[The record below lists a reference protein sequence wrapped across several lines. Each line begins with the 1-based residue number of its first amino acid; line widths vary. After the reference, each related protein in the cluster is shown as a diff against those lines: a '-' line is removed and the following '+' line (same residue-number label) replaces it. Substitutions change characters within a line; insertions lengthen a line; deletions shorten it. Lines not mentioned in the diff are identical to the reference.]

1 MKIKLEVL
9 ASTCIKQ
16 KKPWPRITWLG
27 KEKEAVFLLDDKTI
41 QEINLLSGKTKKKI
55 PQLQTFLKNV
65 IALSTSRNGA
75 WLAGMLKTGELFL
88 WNKDQDIIKT
98 VPAIEESKKVAIAV
112 QEHSLRLFLLV
123 SGKGNKILLASPDV
137 CILLWESIESNT
149 TPSQIS
155 LMGQWSQIIPEAS
168 IVLPTIQEKETVVT
182 ADFIENEI
190 LGDCCLGSFTF
201 YSEDQLMLIFL
212 KIKWQENCLNNA
224 SSVPCQIHWAQE
236 RCSLL
241 NLAPSCESVRSR
253 GALLTAFSHDGLVL
267 AVALNQKDL
276 QATQI
281 LFMSTKNFITTS
293 GSLKG
298 CGSKNPKIPSK
309 LIRSYWISDMSWTP
323 DSLFLVCMLKRG
335 SLIIMTCLG
344 ELMTLVTYGCSVEFG
359 PAEFIPLH
367 PLITHRSQNS
377 FLNSQDSS
385 VSEADFMRQRFSVA
399 CHSSLP
405 YLIASD
411 GYMVTVLKFSSEF
424 SPSTYTKS
432 LLLDSAQRLEK
443 LHHNLITFKPEGKKQ
458 PLQSLSSLRANLLQ
472 YENQLSTFSGT
483 PKFLQEEE
491 GTTEQNEVSLFQEYN
506 EESSDDIF
514 FQSNSYMLVNQKDF
528 ALCDEGQLEFASM
541 FDTIH
546 AMDGTDRRKDGLLF
560 ELNHIQKNLI
570 AAWRVGISRSIKEK
584 DILLNF
590 NIRCIVHFF
599 NILQHVKLKEL
610 GTLVKNQSWIQCVLN
625 CFQQFL
631 SVLSWEN
638 QHRQTM
644 GHLMKFTMQTLKL
657 ILAEQQDHLF
667 STNLLGGF
675 SLLKMV
681 IHYLNAKRI
690 PQYEV
695 LVADLNGN
703 NKVELDS
710 IDVPL
715 FQRHMD
721 WNSHQK
727 HCATCS
733 MQTCSFPNANP
744 TENQEKRLAVIWR
757 YLYKHVIWYWA
768 QLSRKVNNS
777 NKSVTEIQIAREIPV
792 TKALASHMQ
801 AILQTSGESLE
812 QLLNLKSVNGEE
824 EFLMGS
830 YKKSVE
836 AWERAFQETKE
847 KGGKRIPFLQ
857 TRYYLAILYCHLY
870 HYNISEAQG
879 LCDHLV
885 YELLKRN
892 QISVRNRN
900 AMTDAEWIK
909 DIHTEAALA
918 VVQSLARFMAAYFI
932 NGPIYILPPHSVGL
946 LPPLHI
952 KPDGCLRT
960 IPLQHS
966 RVTEAIRDNGLSC
979 SWTVEYALD
988 LLLISGLIPEAV
1000 WLAQKLGDWKMAVS
1014 IGVAYQLYC
1023 QSNKSLAR
1031 SGNVELF
1038 LPLHLTPTNIF
1049 QEKLQSFLGQPV
1061 NNETTNQGN
1070 LRYKQLT
1077 DPIEE
1082 EDANALFSS
1091 VEQILKAAVMAEA
1104 DILSETF
1111 QVLMDFAKDHSRK
1124 LCGLVPNGLY
1134 LPAPPLYCPQPTFE
1148 ENADVPLRIERDCRQ
1163 KISGIVQRILL
1174 LFRAAHCS
1182 FAAAQWYIAR
1192 LKHARRVMQ
1201 KIYQKGA
1208 LPTLSD
1214 LPENLLKYS
1223 KYTVFLRP
1231 SSFGDHNFDAVSCKT
1246 IVYLIDLLTQDRQG
1260 CFREL
1265 CVLCWMLHVRERLS
1279 ESCRRY
1285 QRARENLE
1293 NGNEFNRIEF
1303 DACIVEYSVNALEWA
1318 CRILPF
1324 ARFMNIE
1331 ELVQDIILSLIGELP
1346 PIKKVA
1352 EILVKAFPS
1361 PEDVRV
1367 SLRDKYNDLYQRLR
1381 HCKVKGPSSEEMM
1394 SVVLQA
1400 TYKVNVKILKRVIR
1414 NIGPIQTNIWEP
1426 LEEEIQDSGGS
1437 CYDRFSLG
1445 TTLSTISDFRNFK
1458 GCNNDE
1464 AADSLSEFGGTE
1476 EARKLRQEDPKG
1488 LPLYMDVSNRKEWTE
1503 KIKDCGGKGDF
1514 KKGTHKDLPN
1524 QLHVPLVGEWEFER
1538 DDDEYIK
1545 FLDLFLTYVLERD
1558 PLNHSESAVP
1568 FLTCFSALL
1577 REHELHSLLFD
1588 VHTTLIRRQ
1597 IRTEVQNVFRA
1608 GSCYTLD
1615 FGFSDS
1621 KLAPLWDKK
1630 KKYFEKE
1637 TSADEQPFKLSDCD
1651 SVVRGLFGQSQQSV
1665 NDSHDSSKTLIFTPA
1680 LAQCWSTP
1688 KTALFK
1694 KYICKTGQ
1702 VNDVTQQDEP
1712 VPEIHLKFNNI
1723 SRLLEWMIR
1732 WSSKR
1737 MVQDPI
1743 TTLQE
1748 GQPMMH
1754 VKICSSA
1761 ILSSLWILERR
1772 YGNTFQNQNCSLK
1785 PRKLCEKSS
1794 TIIAQLEKDGAE
1806 GTNSSLSEGAPAENQ
1821 NGHAYNEPF
1830 KNIPRCRT
1838 LPEKQNRKK
1847 VSHRGHSVVPN
1858 IDTGSMDVDIS
1869 LAKKVAE
1876 YLRNEI
1882 AAPSETDVYN
1892 EDPVSRNPTISV
1904 SIKSIEKK
1912 KENLSELKIEYQQ
1925 DEPLMETLN
1934 LSELKI
1940 EYEQDELLME
1950 TLNLSELKIEY
1961 QQDEPLMETSERK
1974 CTKLDGVT
1982 GEVDPIPNDF
1992 LLSFCSEKKAETISV
2007 DVIVSDDQS
2016 SFPEVSDI
2024 PSNDTGVKT
2033 EMVARETTA
2042 QPPNTSEVV
2051 GQMLQDEMFR
2061 LIQLQQINYLSLMQ
2075 IVGFAN
2081 LPNTLPQMQQPQPFP
2096 LERNWASNTEA
2107 NNIHRSPPMQPVGG
2121 VQNPADHQIATLE
2134 NSWNVGQKNNSSQ
2147 EEKNLPDQNQD
2158 GNKTISVHMND
2169 DSVLQESQSVGAR
2182 LMLPLQSSPHH
2193 NPARPFPLLSIPLN
2207 AEKKPKVI
2215 PMGNPLNNAEGFPL
2229 LKLKTSYQLQAFNFS
2244 PVIPRRFSGPSSGPR
2259 EAWGPPPS
2267 LAQNPPNLQMSEPTT
2282 ETEAH
2287 LNLNRY
2293 DQNVINQAQ
2302 EQTKRWAEPI
2312 KTGISKQFPVDE
2324 YGKKEDSALLQP
2336 FHERLRAEQPLVDNE
2351 INPHQAYG
2359 PFTGIPLP
2367 YLKTS
2372 PQSKCSP
2379 SSFTTKHRDCSPPLR
2394 QTGLPLLYCNL
2405 TPPTK
2410 TPKLIPMQELIA
2422 FEQSQHFVQY
2432 PQQKDHPKQMQLL
2445 RPNIKLNETR
2455 QVRNSKKRQKRRIE
2469 NQIKEKEEKI
2479 KSVATNQQDDSSVLP
2494 DAAKPTKESQ
2504 DELIAGPCDANS
2516 LLISHTAKLSST
2528 DFNVLRNNESDAYI
2542 SSAALHYLAS
2552 VGKKTADL
2560 QDASTNTADLQNV
2573 STNTDTV
2580 LKSSQNTQTV
2590 SEELIDKSVGNQPV
2604 TSSSSSASVTVEKSH
2619 QDVITD
2625 AEQIIAETNKNQP
2638 IISPSASP
2646 SASETELLPACV
2658 PQTLPP
2664 ELNFNSKSSSATT
2677 ETPLPLSSDLAE
2689 QRYISVTDIESGDLL
2704 KDLPVKPELAAQPI
2718 VTQPVKSEFPA
2729 CTKLYYPKVSI
2740 TSVLPPDEF
2749 ERQEKSLEIELPPLL
2764 PRITEEETAGDHL
2777 TSSLLHEDFSIYTG
2791 ELGQKISRQ
2800 HFSGK
2805 LQEMDRKLSHL
2816 QNLAEN
2822 IEKEYSTTKLL
2833 GETAKDTS
2841 ETSEQE
2847 EDDILFFAPGVELCK
2862 AEHYSTRLTV
2872 EDFAEGKDFL
2882 EAEYYSK
2889 DSIALNTPSVSAA
2902 KHPRVN
2908 ELLSDISFKM
2918 EEEYERISEDPLQI
2932 TGLSDVL
2939 DIINDL
2945 IVENGVSPSELGLTE
2960 IQAKKL
2966 ASLSNITHKQTYKVE
2981 KDKKEL
2987 HTWMKRK
2994 RKERLAEY
3002 MQTLSEKRAKEHNP
3016 FHLRKM
3022 PFGLSTREIE
3032 LQQKKKKEKDKIV
3045 QSEHHNLRINE
3056 ALSLMHDLLSDTAQL
3071 PSSKYQPSSRRKPTY
3086 DFKQPRITSAGGF
3099 HGRCKP
3105 FAKVGFSPARSFSSL
3120 PYDTARKKG
3129 RLCQTPYR
3137 RTSLEAHQGEA
3148 YGKSSRNQRQWT
3160 NSRLNPRS
3168 HAFHRTRES
3177 MNGKR
3182 VFTSRMAS
3190 QAAEEID
3197 DNSMSGWSV
3206 PEEIQQILY
3215 GTSNVHFKKE
3225 SLPEDACS
3233 VASLNNID
3241 SMSESTSSI
3250 LSKLDWNAIEAM
3262 VANVEEK

>member
-9 ASTCIKQ
+9 ASKCIKQ

-27 KEKEAVFLLDDKTI
+27 ETQDGLHCEKEAVFLLDDKNI

-65 IALSTSRNGA
+65 IVLSTSRNGA

-98 VPAIEESKKVAIAV
+98 VPAIEESKKVAMAV
-112 QEHSLRLFLLV
+112 QEHSLRLCLRV
-123 SGKGNKILLASPDV
+123 SGKGNKILLATPDV
-137 CILLWESIESNT
+137 CVLLWESIKSNA

-155 LMGQWSQIIPEAS
+155 AMGQWSQIIPEAS
-168 IVLPTIQEKETVVT
+168 IVLPVIEEKETVVS

-190 LGDCCLGSFTF
+190 LGDCCLGSFAF
-201 YSEDQLMLIFL
+201 YSEDQLVLIFL
-212 KIKWQENCLNNA
+212 KIKWQENSLNNA
-224 SSVPCQIHWAQE
+224 SSVPCQIHWAQQT
-236 RCSLL
+236 CSLL
-241 NLAPSCESVRSR
+241 NLAPSCESVKSR

-344 ELMTLVTYGCSVEFG
+344 ELMTLITYGCSVEFG

-377 FLNSQDSS
+377 FLNSHDSS
-385 VSEADFMRQRFSVA
+385 VSEGDFMRQRFSVT

-411 GYMVTVLKFSSEF
+411 GYMVTVLKFSNEF

-443 LHHNLITFKPEGKKQ
+443 LHHNLISFKSEGKKQ
-458 PLQSLSSLRANLLQ
+458 PLQSLSSIRANLLQ

-483 PKFLQEEE
+483 PKFLQEEDGAME
-491 GTTEQNEVSLFQEYN
+491 LIEEVSLFQECN
-506 EESSDDIF
+506 EESSDDNF
-514 FQSNSYMLVNQKDF
+514 FQSNSYILGSQKADF
-528 ALCDEGQLEFASM
+528 TLGDEGQLEFASM

-546 AMDGTDRRKDGLLF
+546 AIDGTDRKKDGLLF
-560 ELNHIQKNLI
+560 ELNHIQRNLI
-570 AAWRVGISRSIKEK
+570 AAWRVATSRSIKEK

-590 NIRCIVHFF
+590 NTRCIVHFF

-610 GTLVKNQSWIQCVLN
+610 DHPVKNQSWIQCVLN

-631 SVLSWEN
+631 TVLSWEN
-638 QHRQTM
+638 QTNRQTL

-681 IHYLNAKRI
+681 IHYLNAKKI
-690 PQYEV
+690 PQYEII
-695 LVADLNGN
+695 LADLNGN

-715 FQRHMD
+715 FQSTD

-727 HCATCS
+727 PCALHFMLACS
-733 MQTCSFPNANP
+733 LPMANR
-744 TENQEKRLAVIWR
+744 TENQEKRLTVIWR
-757 YLYKHVIWYWA
+757 HLYKHVIWYWA

-777 NKSVTEIQIAREIPV
+777 NKSMTEIQIAQEIPV
-792 TKALASHMQ
+792 TKALANHIQ
-801 AILQTSGESLE
+801 AILQSSGESLE

-824 EFLMGS
+824 EFLIGS
-830 YKKSVE
+830 YKNSVE
-836 AWERAFQETKE
+836 AWERAFQETKA

-892 QISVRNRN
+892 QISVRNRD

-918 VVQSLARFMAAYFI
+918 VVQSLARFMAAYFT
-932 NGPIYILPPHSVGL
+932 NEPIYILPPHSVGI

-952 KPDGCLRT
+952 KPDGCLRI
-960 IPLQHS
+960 IPLQYS
-966 RVTEAIRDNGLSC
+966 RVTDAVRDNGLS
-979 SWTVEYALD
+979 STWTVEYTLD

-1014 IGVAYQLYC
+1014 IGVAYQLYS

-1031 SGNVELF
+1031 SGKLELF

-1061 NNETTNQGN
+1061 NSETANQGILN
-1070 LRYKQLT
+1070 YKQLT

-1124 LCGLVPNGLY
+1124 FCGLVPNGLY

-1148 ENADVPLRIERDCRQ
+1148 EYADVPLRIERDCRQ
-1163 KISGIVQRILL
+1163 RISGIVQRILL

-1192 LKHARRVMQ
+1192 LKHTRRVMQ
-1201 KIYQKGA
+1201 KIHKKGG
-1208 LPTLSD
+1208 LPPLSD

-1223 KYTVFLRP
+1223 KYQSVFLRP
-1231 SSFGDHNFDAVSCKT
+1231 SSFGDHNFDAVSCK
-1246 IVYLIDLLTQDRQG
+1246 IIG

-1279 ESCRRY
+1279 DSCRRY

-1293 NGNEFNRIEF
+1293 NRNEFNGIEF

-1381 HCKVKGPSSEEMM
+1381 HCTVKGPSSEEIM

-1400 TYKVNVKILKRVIR
+1400 TYKVNVKTLKRVIR

-1426 LEEEIQDSGGS
+1426 PEEEIQDSGGS

-1445 TTLSTISDFRNFK
+1445 TTISRSTISDFRNFQR
-1458 GCNNDE
+1458 CNSAE
-1464 AADSLSEFGGTE
+1464 AADSLSEFGAAE
-1476 EARKLRQEDPKG
+1476 EARKLRQEDPND
-1488 LPLYMDVSNRKEWTE
+1488 LPSYIDVSNRKEWTE
-1503 KIKDCGGKGDF
+1503 KLKDCSGEGDF
-1514 KKGTHKDLPN
+1514 KKGTRKDLPN
-1524 QLHVPLVGEWEFER
+1524 QLHMPLVGEWEFER

-1545 FLDLFLTYVLERD
+1545 FLDLFVTYVLERD

-1597 IRTEVQNVFRA
+1597 VRTEVQNVFRA
-1608 GSCYTLD
+1608 GSCYTLG

-1630 KKYFEKE
+1630 KKDCEKE
-1637 TSADEQPFKLSDCD
+1637 TLADEQPLELSDCD
-1651 SVVRGLFGQSQQSV
+1651 SVMRLTERRGLFGQSQQSV
-1665 NDSHDSSKTLIFTPA
+1665 NDSHDSSKTLTFTPA

-1688 KTALFK
+1688 KTALFQ

-1702 VNDVTQQDEP
+1702 VNDITQQDET
-1712 VPEIHLKFNNI
+1712 VPEMHLKFNNI

-1743 TTLQE
+1743 TTGTLQE
-1748 GQPMMH
+1748 CQPMMH
-1754 VKICSSA
+1754 VKISSSA

-1772 YGNTFQNQNCSLK
+1772 YGNKFQNQNCGLK
-1785 PRKLCEKSS
+1785 PQKLCEKSS
-1794 TIIAQLEKDGAE
+1794 TIIPKLEKDGAE
-1806 GTNSSLSEGAPAENQ
+1806 DTNSSSSEGAPGEIQ
-1821 NGHAYNEPF
+1821 NGHAYDEPF
-1830 KNIPRCRT
+1830 KNIPRCGT

-1847 VSHRGHSVVPN
+1847 VSHRGHSIVPD
-1858 IDTGSMDVDIS
+1858 IDTGSTAVDIS
-1869 LAKKVAE
+1869 LAEKVAE
-1876 YLRNEI
+1876 FLRSEI
-1882 AAPSETDVYN
+1882 VVPSETKVCN
-1892 EDPVSRNPTISV
+1892 ENPVSRNPTISI
-1904 SIKSIEKK
+1904 SIKSVEKK
-1912 KENLSELKIEYQQ
+1912 KEYLSESKVEC
-1925 DEPLMETLN
+1925 
-1934 LSELKI
+1934 
-1940 EYEQDELLME
+1940 
-1950 TLNLSELKIEY
+1950 
-1961 QQDEPLMETSERK
+1961 QQDEPLMETSEGK
-1974 CTKLDGVT
+1974 CTKLDGT
-1982 GEVDPIPNDF
+1982 TAEVVPSDF
-1992 LLSFCSEKKAETISV
+1992 PLSFCSEKRVETTSV
-2007 DVIVSDDQS
+2007 DITVSDDQP
-2016 SFPEVSDI
+2016 SFTEVSDI
-2024 PSNDTGVKT
+2024 PSKDAGVKT
-2033 EMVARETTA
+2033 EMIDRETTA
-2042 QPPNTSEVV
+2042 QSPNTSEVV
-2051 GQMLQDEMFR
+2051 GQMLQDEMFK

-2081 LPNTLPQMQQPQPFP
+2081 LPNTLQQMQQSQPFP
-2096 LERNWASNTEA
+2096 LGRNQASNTEA
-2107 NNIHRSPPMQPVGG
+2107 NNIHLSPPMQPAGG
-2121 VQNPADHQIATLE
+2121 VQKPTDHQQPTLE
-2134 NSWNVGQKNNSSQ
+2134 NNWNVGQKNNSSR

-2158 GNKTISVHMND
+2158 GNKIRSVHMND
-2169 DSVLQESQSVGAR
+2169 SSALREGQSVGAR
-2182 LMLPLQSSPHH
+2182 LILPCQSSPRL
-2193 NPARPFPLLSIPLN
+2193 NPARPFPLLSISLN
-2207 AEKKPKVI
+2207 AEKKPKLI
-2215 PMGNPLNNAEGFPL
+2215 PLAKPLNNAEGFPL
-2229 LKLKTSYQLQAFNFS
+2229 LKLKTSYQFQALNFC
-2244 PVIPRRFSGPSSGPR
+2244 PVTPCRSSGPSSRPR
-2259 EAWGPPPS
+2259 EAWGPPSS
-2267 LAQNPPNLQMSEPTT
+2267 LAQNPPSLQMSEPTN
-2282 ETEAH
+2282 ETGAH

-2293 DQNVINQAQ
+2293 DQNIINQAQ
-2302 EQTKRWAEPI
+2302 EQAKRWAEPV
-2312 KTGISKQFPVDE
+2312 KMGISKQFPVDE
-2324 YGKKEDSALLQP
+2324 YGKKEDSAPLQP
-2336 FHERLRAEQPLVDNE
+2336 FHEHLRAEKPLVDNE
-2351 INPHQAYG
+2351 INSHQAYG
-2359 PFTGIPLP
+2359 TFTEIPLL

-2379 SSFTTKHRDCSPPLR
+2379 STFTTKITDCTAPLG
-2394 QTGLPLLYCNL
+2394 QTGLPLLYSNL
-2405 TPPTK
+2405 PPLTK
-2410 TPKLIPMQELIA
+2410 FQIPKLIPLQDLIA

-2432 PQQKDHPKQMQLL
+2432 PQHKDPPKPMQLL
-2445 RPNIKLNETR
+2445 KANIKLNETR
-2455 QVRNSKKRQKRRIE
+2455 QVRSNKKRQKRRIE
-2469 NQIKEKEEKI
+2469 NRIKEKEEKM
-2479 KSVATNQQDDSSVLP
+2479 KAVATNQQDDSSVLP
-2494 DAAKPTKESQ
+2494 DAVKPTKESQ
-2504 DELIAGPCDANS
+2504 AELGVGPCDANS
-2516 LLISHTAKLSST
+2516 LLTSHTAKLSFT
-2528 DFNVLRNNESDAYI
+2528 DFSVLRNNESNTYI

-2560 QDASTNTADLQNV
+2560 QNA
-2573 STNTDTV
+2573 STNTDT
-2580 LKSSQNTQTV
+2580 
-2590 SEELIDKSVGNQPV
+2590 
-2604 TSSSSSASVTVEKSH
+2604 
-2619 QDVITD
+2619 
-2625 AEQIIAETNKNQP
+2625 
-2638 IISPSASP
+2638 
-2646 SASETELLPACV
+2646 ELLPSCV
-2658 PQTLPP
+2658 PQALPP
-2664 ELNFNSKSSSATT
+2664 ELYFNFKSASATT
-2677 ETPLPLSSDLAE
+2677 ETPLPSSSDLAE
-2689 QRYISVTDIESGDLL
+2689 QKYISVTDIESGDLL
-2704 KDLPVKPELAAQPI
+2704 KNFPVKSEPAAPPV
-2718 VTQPVKSEFPA
+2718 VTQPVMSEFPA
-2729 CTKLYYPKVSI
+2729 STKRYYPKVSV
-2740 TSVLPPDEF
+2740 TSVLPLDEF
-2749 ERQEKSLEIELPPLL
+2749 ERQEKSLEIELALL
-2764 PRITEEETAGDHL
+2764 PPRITEEETAGDHL
-2777 TSSLLHEDFSIYTG
+2777 TSSLLHEDFSSIYTG
-2791 ELGQKISRQ
+2791 QLGQKISKQ

-2805 LQEMDRKLSHL
+2805 LQEMDRQLSYL
-2816 QNLAEN
+2816 QNLAEEM
-2822 IEKEYSTTKLL
+2822 EKEYSTTKLF
-2833 GETAKDTS
+2833 GETAKDVS
-2841 ETSEQE
+2841 VIPQQE
-2847 EDDILFFAPGVELCK
+2847 EDDILFFAPGVQLCK
-2862 AEHYSTRLTV
+2862 AERYSTHIRV
-2872 EDFAEGKDFL
+2872 ENFTEEKDFS
-2882 EAEYYSK
+2882 EAESSPK
-2889 DSIALNTPSVSAA
+2889 DFIALKTPSVSPSVSAA
-2902 KHPRVN
+2902 NHPRIN
-2908 ELLSDISFKM
+2908 KLFSDISFKM
-2918 EEEYERISEDPLQI
+2918 EEQDERCSEDHLQI
-2932 TGLSDVL
+2932 TGLSDIL

-2960 IQAKKL
+2960 IQAKKM
-2966 ASLSNITHKQTYKVE
+2966 ASRSNIPHKKTNKAE
-2981 KDKKEL
+2981 EDKKEL
-2987 HTWMKRK
+2987 HAWMKRK

-3002 MQTLSEKRAKEHNP
+3002 MQTLSEKRAKEHSP
-3016 FHLRKM
+3016 FHSRKM
-3022 PFGLSTREIE
+3022 PLGLSTREIK
-3032 LQQKKKKEKDKIV
+3032 LQQKKKKEKDKV
-3045 QSEHHNLRINE
+3045 LLSEHHNLRVNE
-3056 ALSLMHDLLSDTAQL
+3056 ALSLMHDLLSETAQL
-3071 PSSKYQPSSRRKPTY
+3071 PSSKYKPSSGRKSSY

-3099 HGRCKP
+3099 HGRSKP
-3105 FAKVGFSPARSFSSL
+3105 FAKVGLGPARSLSNLSC
-3120 PYDTARKKG
+3120 DTARKKD

-3137 RTSLEAHQGEA
+3137 RMSLEAHQGEA

-3160 NSRLNPRS
+3160 SSRLRS
-3168 HAFHRTRES
+3168 HAFDQTRES
-3177 MNGKR
+3177 VNEKR
-3182 VFTSRMAS
+3182 FFTSSMTS
-3190 QAAEEID
+3190 QTTEETD
-3197 DNSMSGWSV
+3197 DNTVSGWSV

-3225 SLPEDACS
+3225 SLPEDAYS
-3233 VASLNNID
+3233 IASLNNID

>member
-27 KEKEAVFLLDDKTI
+27 EEKEAVFLLDDKNI

-65 IALSTSRNGA
+65 IVLSTSRNGA

-98 VPAIEESKKVAIAV
+98 VPAIEESKKVSMAV
-112 QEHSLRLFLLV
+112 QEHSLRLCLRV
-123 SGKGNKILLASPDV
+123 SGKGNKILLATPDV
-137 CILLWESIESNT
+137 CVLLWESIESKA

-155 LMGQWSQIIPEAS
+155 AMGQWSQIIPEAS
-168 IVLPTIQEKETVVT
+168 VVLPAIKEKETVIG
-182 ADFIENEI
+182 ADFIENEV
-190 LGDCCLGSFTF
+190 LGNCCLGSFAF
-201 YSEDQLMLIFL
+201 YSEDQLVLIFL
-212 KIKWQENCLNNA
+212 KIKWQENSLNNA
-224 SSVPCQIHWAQE
+224 SSVPCQIHWAQQT
-236 RCSLL
+236 CSLL
-241 NLAPSCESVRSR
+241 NLVPACESVKSR

-344 ELMTLVTYGCSVEFG
+344 ELMTLITYGCSVEFG

-377 FLNSQDSS
+377 FLNSHDSS
-385 VSEADFMRQRFSVA
+385 VSEGDFMRQRFSVT

-405 YLIASD
+405 YLLASD

-443 LHHNLITFKPEGKKQ
+443 LHHNLITFKSEGKKQ

-491 GTTEQNEVSLFQEYN
+491 AATELIEEISLFQECN
-506 EESSDDIF
+506 EESSDDNF
-514 FQSNSYMLVNQKDF
+514 FQSNSYILRSQKADF
-528 ALCDEGQLEFASM
+528 ALSDEGQLEFASM

-546 AMDGTDRRKDGLLF
+546 AIDGTDRKKDGLLF

-570 AAWRVGISRSIKEK
+570 AAWRVGTSRSIKEK

-590 NIRCIVHFF
+590 NIRCIVYFF

-610 GTLVKNQSWIQCVLN
+610 DHPVKNQSWIQCVLN
-625 CFQQFL
+625 CFHQFL
-631 SVLSWEN
+631 TVLSWDN
-638 QHRQTM
+638 QHGQTL

-657 ILAEQQDHLF
+657 ILAGQQDHFF

-681 IHYLNAKRI
+681 IHYLNVQKI
-690 PQYEV
+690 PQYEG
-695 LVADLNGN
+695 LLADLNGS

-715 FQRHMD
+715 FQRMD

-727 HCATCS
+727 HCAIHSVLTCS
-733 MQTCSFPNANP
+733 LTMANQ

-757 YLYKHVIWYWA
+757 HLYKHVIWYWA

-777 NKSVTEIQIAREIPV
+777 NKSMTEIQIAQEIPV
-792 TKALASHMQ
+792 AKALASHIQ
-801 AILQTSGESLE
+801 AILQSSGESLE
-812 QLLNLKSVNGEE
+812 QLLNLRSLNGEE
-824 EFLMGS
+824 EFLIGS

-836 AWERAFQETKE
+836 AWERAYQESKA

-857 TRYYLAILYCHLY
+857 TRYYLAILYSHLY

-892 QISVRNRN
+892 QVSVKNRDV
-900 AMTDAEWIK
+900 MTDAEWIK
-909 DIHTEAALA
+909 DIHAEAALA
-918 VVQSLARFMAAYFI
+918 VVQSLARFMAAYFT
-932 NGPIYILPPHSVGL
+932 NGPIYILPPHSVGI

-952 KPDGCLRT
+952 KPDGNFRI

-966 RVTEAIRDNGLSC
+966 RVTEAVRDNGLSFT
-979 SWTVEYALD
+979 WTVEYTLD

-1023 QSNKSLAR
+1023 QSNKSLPR
-1031 SGNVELF
+1031 SGKVELF

-1070 LRYKQLT
+1070 QRYKQLT

-1082 EDANALFSS
+1082 EDASSLFNS

-1111 QVLMDFAKDHSRK
+1111 QVLMDFAKDQSRK
-1124 LCGLVPNGLY
+1124 FCGLVPNGLY

-1148 ENADVPLRIERDCRQ
+1148 EYADVPLRVERDCRQ

-1192 LKHARRVMQ
+1192 LKHVRRVMQ
-1201 KIYQKGA
+1201 KIHKKGA
-1208 LPTLSD
+1208 LPPLSD

-1223 KYTVFLRP
+1223 NYHTVFLRP

-1246 IVYLIDLLTQDRQG
+1246 VG

-1279 ESCRRY
+1279 DSCRRY
-1285 QRARENLE
+1285 QKARENLE
-1293 NGNEFNRIEF
+1293 NRNEFKRVEF
-1303 DACIVEYSVNALEWA
+1303 DACIVESSVSALEWA
-1318 CRILPF
+1318 CRMLPF

-1361 PEDVRV
+1361 SEDVRV
-1367 SLRDKYNDLYQRLR
+1367 SLRDKYNDLHQRLR
-1381 HCKVKGPSSEEMM
+1381 HCTVKGPSSEEIM

-1400 TYKVNVKILKRVIR
+1400 TYKVNVKTLKRVIR

-1426 LEEEIQDSGGS
+1426 PEEEIQDSRS
-1437 CYDRFSLG
+1437 TCYDQFSLG
-1445 TTLSTISDFRNFK
+1445 TTLSRSTISDFRNFQ
-1458 GCNNDE
+1458 GCNNAE
-1464 AADSLSEFGGTE
+1464 SADSLSEFGVTKA
-1476 EARKLRQEDPKG
+1476 ARKLRQEDPKAI
-1488 LPLYMDVSNRKEWTE
+1488 PSCIDVSNHKEWTE
-1503 KIKDCGGKGDF
+1503 KLKDCSGEGDL
-1514 KKGTHKDLPN
+1514 KKGTHKDLTN
-1524 QLHVPLVGEWEFER
+1524 QLHMPLVGEWEFER

-1597 IRTEVQNVFRA
+1597 VRAEVQNVFRA
-1608 GSCYTLD
+1608 GSCYTLG
-1615 FGFSDS
+1615 FGFNDS
-1621 KLAPLWDKK
+1621 KLAPVWGKK
-1630 KKYFEKE
+1630 KKDCEKD
-1637 TSADEQPFKLSDCD
+1637 TLADEQPLELSDCD
-1651 SVVRGLFGQSQQSV
+1651 SVMRLTERRGLFGQSQQSV
-1665 NDSHDSSKTLIFTPA
+1665 SDSHDSSKTLTFTPA

-1688 KTALFK
+1688 KTPLFQ

-1743 TTLQE
+1743 TTGTFQE
-1748 GQPMMH
+1748 CQSMMH
-1754 VKICSSA
+1754 VKISSSA
-1761 ILSSLWILERR
+1761 ILSSLWILERHFGNKFQDQN
-1772 YGNTFQNQNCSLK
+1772 YGLK
-1785 PRKLCEKSS
+1785 PQKPCEKTS
-1794 TIIAQLEKDGAE
+1794 TIIPKLEKDDAE
-1806 GTNSSLSEGAPAENQ
+1806 DTNSSSSEGAPAEIQ
-1821 NGHAYNEPF
+1821 NGHVYGEPF

-1838 LPEKQNRKK
+1838 LPEKQIRKK
-1847 VSHRGHSVVPN
+1847 VSYRSRSIVPD
-1858 IDTGSMDVDIS
+1858 IDTGSTAVDIS
-1869 LAKKVAE
+1869 LAEKVAE
-1876 YLRNEI
+1876 FLRNEI
-1882 AAPSETDVYN
+1882 VGPSETEVFN
-1892 EDPVSRNPTISV
+1892 EDPISRNPTISV
-1904 SIKSIEKK
+1904 SIKSVEKK
-1912 KENLSELKIEYQQ
+1912 KEHLSELKVECQQ
-1925 DEPLMETLN
+1925 N
-1934 LSELKI
+1934 
-1940 EYEQDELLME
+1940 
-1950 TLNLSELKIEY
+1950 
-1961 QQDEPLMETSERK
+1961 EPLMETSEGK
-1974 CTKLDGVT
+1974 CTKLDGIT
-1982 GEVDPIPNDF
+1982 GEVDPSDF
-1992 LLSFCSEKKAETISV
+1992 PLSFCSEKRAETTSV
-2007 DVIVSDDQS
+2007 DITVSDDQP
-2016 SFPEVSDI
+2016 SFTEVSDI

-2033 EMVARETTA
+2033 EVIDREMTA

-2051 GQMLQDEMFR
+2051 GQMLQDEMFK

-2081 LPNTLPQMQQPQPFP
+2081 LPNTSQQMQQPQPFP
-2096 LERNWASNTEA
+2096 LGRNWASSTEA
-2107 NNIHRSPPMQPVGG
+2107 NNIHQSPPMQPAGD
-2121 VQNPADHQIATLE
+2121 VQKPTDHQIPTLE
-2134 NSWNVGQKNNSSQ
+2134 NSWNVGKKNNSSP

-2158 GNKTISVHMND
+2158 GNNTKFVHMND
-2169 DSVLQESQSVGAR
+2169 SSALRESQSVGAR
-2182 LMLPLQSSPHH
+2182 LMLQLQSSPHQ
-2193 NPARPFPLLSIPLN
+2193 NPARPFPLLSVSLN
-2207 AEKKPKVI
+2207 AEKKPKLI
-2215 PMGNPLNNAEGFPL
+2215 PLAKPLNNTEGFPL
-2229 LKLKTSYQLQAFNFS
+2229 LKLKTSYQFQALNFC
-2244 PVIPRRFSGPSSGPR
+2244 PVIPHRSSGLSSGPR

-2267 LAQNPPNLQMSEPTT
+2267 LAQNPPGLQTSEPRN
-2282 ETEAH
+2282 ETGAH
-2287 LNLNRY
+2287 LNLNRSV
-2293 DQNVINQAQ
+2293 QNITIQVQ
-2302 EQTKRWAEPI
+2302 EQTKHWAEPV
-2312 KTGISKQFPVDE
+2312 KTGISKQFPVDK
-2324 YGKKEDSALLQP
+2324 YGKKEDSAPSQP
-2336 FHERLRAEQPLVDNE
+2336 FHEHLRPEKPLVDSE
-2351 INPHQAYG
+2351 INSHQAYG
-2359 PFTGIPLP
+2359 HFTEIPLL
-2367 YLKTS
+2367 YLKTRS
-2372 PQSKCSP
+2372 PSKCSP
-2379 SSFTTKHRDCSPPLR
+2379 SKFTTKDTDCRGSLG
-2394 QTGLPLLYCNL
+2394 QTGFPLLYSNL
-2405 TPPTK
+2405 PPLTK
-2410 TPKLIPMQELIA
+2410 FQIPKLIPLQDLIA

-2432 PQQKDHPKQMQLL
+2432 PQHKENSRQMQLL
-2445 RPNIKLNETR
+2445 KANIKLNETR
-2455 QVRNSKKRQKRRIE
+2455 QVRSNKKRQKRRIK
-2469 NQIKEKEEKI
+2469 NRLKEKDEKMKAI
-2479 KSVATNQQDDSSVLP
+2479 VTNQQDDSSLLP
-2494 DAAKPTKESQ
+2494 DAVKPTEESQ
-2504 DELIAGPCDANS
+2504 AELSAGPCDANS
-2516 LLISHTAKLSST
+2516 LLTSQPAKLSFT
-2528 DFNVLRNNESDAYI
+2528 DFSVLQNNESDTYI

-2552 VGKKTADL
+2552 VGKKTAEL
-2560 QDASTNTADLQNV
+2560 QDASTNTADLQNA
-2573 STNTDTV
+2573 STNTDPV
-2580 LKSSQNTQTV
+2580 LKSSQNIQTV
-2590 SEELIDKSVGNQPV
+2590 SEELIDESVGNQSV
-2604 TSSSSSASVTVEKSH
+2604 TSASVTVEKTH

-2625 AEQIIAETNKNQP
+2625 SEQIVAETNKNKP
-2638 IISPSASP
+2638 IISPPA
-2646 SASETELLPACV
+2646 SASETELLPSCI
-2658 PQTLPP
+2658 PQTLAP
-2664 ELNFNSKSSSATT
+2664 ELYFNFDSATT
-2677 ETPLPLSSDLAE
+2677 ETPLPSSSDLAE
-2689 QRYISVTDIESGDLL
+2689 QRYISVTDIEAGDLF
-2704 KDLPVKPELAAQPI
+2704 KNLPVESEPTTQPI

-2729 CTKLYYPKVSI
+2729 STKLYYPAVSV
-2740 TSVLPPDEF
+2740 TSVLPLDEF
-2749 ERQEKSLEIELPPLL
+2749 ERQEKSLEIELPVLP
-2764 PRITEEETAGDHL
+2764 PRITEEETSVDHL
-2777 TSSLLHEDFSIYTG
+2777 TSSLLCEDFSSIYTG
-2791 ELGQKISRQ
+2791 QLGQKISKQ

-2805 LQEMDRKLSHL
+2805 LQEMDRQLSYL
-2816 QNLAEN
+2816 QNLAEKM
-2822 IEKEYSTTKLL
+2822 EKEYSTTNLL
-2833 GETAKDTS
+2833 GETAKDVS
-2841 ETSEQE
+2841 LIPEEE
-2847 EDDILFFAPGVELCK
+2847 EDDILFFAPGVQLCK
-2862 AEHYSTRLTV
+2862 AERYSTRARV
-2872 EDFAEGKDFL
+2872 ENFTEEKDFL
-2882 EAEYYSK
+2882 EEESSPK
-2889 DSIALNTPSVSAA
+2889 DFIALKTPSVSPSVSAA
-2902 KHPRVN
+2902 NHPRVN
-2908 ELLSDISFKM
+2908 KLFSDISFKT
-2918 EEEYERISEDPLQI
+2918 EEQDERCSEDRLQI
-2932 TGLSDVL
+2932 SGLSDVL

-2945 IVENGVSPSELGLTE
+2945 IAENGVSPSELGLTE
-2960 IQAKKL
+2960 IQAQKM
-2966 ASLSNITHKQTYKVE
+2966 ASLSNIPRKQTYTAE

-2987 HTWMKRK
+2987 HAWMKRK

-3022 PFGLSTREIE
+3022 PLGLSTREIK
-3032 LQQKKKKEKDKIV
+3032 LQQKKKKEKDKV
-3045 QSEHHNLRINE
+3045 LLSEHHNLRITE

-3071 PSSKYQPSSRRKPTY
+3071 PSSNSKPSSRRKSSY
-3086 DFKQPRITSAGGF
+3086 DFKQLRIPSAGGF
-3099 HGRCKP
+3099 HGRSKP
-3105 FAKVGFSPARSFSSL
+3105 FAKVGFGPARSLSSL
-3120 PYDTARKKG
+3120 SCDTAWKKG

-3137 RTSLEAHQGEA
+3137 RTPLESHQGEA
-3148 YGKSSRNQRQWT
+3148 YGKSRRNQRQWMS
-3160 NSRLNPRS
+3160 SRLDLRS
-3168 HAFHRTRES
+3168 HASDQTRES
-3177 MNGKR
+3177 MNEKR
-3182 VFTSRMAS
+3182 FFTSSMTS
-3190 QAAEEID
+3190 QATEETD
-3197 DNSMSGWSV
+3197 DNTVSGWSV

-3215 GTSNVHFKKE
+3215 GTSNAHSNKE

-3233 VASLNNID
+3233 IASLNNAD
-3241 SMSESTSSI
+3241 SVSESTGSI

>member
-27 KEKEAVFLLDDKTI
+27 EEKEAVFLLDDKNI

-65 IALSTSRNGA
+65 IILSTSRNGA
-75 WLAGMLKTGELFL
+75 WLGGMLKTGEIFL

-98 VPAIEESKKVAIAV
+98 VPAIEESKKVAMAV
-112 QEHSLRLFLLV
+112 QEHSLRLCLHI
-123 SGKGNKILLASPDV
+123 SSKGNKILLATPDV
-137 CILLWESIESNT
+137 CVLLWESIESNS

-155 LMGQWSQIIPEAS
+155 AMGQWSQIIPEAS
-168 IVLPTIQEKETVVT
+168 IVLPAIKEKETVVS

-190 LGDCCLGSFTF
+190 LGDCCLGSFAF
-201 YSEDQLMLIFL
+201 YSEDQLMLTFL
-212 KIKWQENCLNNA
+212 KIKWQENSLNNA
-224 SSVPCQIHWAQE
+224 SSVPCQIHWAQQT
-236 RCSLL
+236 CSLL
-241 NLAPSCESVRSR
+241 NLAPSCESVKSR

-344 ELMTLVTYGCSVEFG
+344 ELMTLITYGCSVEFG

-377 FLNSQDSS
+377 FLNSHDSS
-385 VSEADFMRQRFSVA
+385 VSEGDFMRQRFSVT

-432 LLLDSAQRLEK
+432 LLLDSAQRLER
-443 LHHNLITFKPEGKKQ
+443 LHHNLITFKSEGKKQ

-491 GTTEQNEVSLFQEYN
+491 GATELIEEVSLFQECN
-506 EESSDDIF
+506 EESSDDNF
-514 FQSNSYMLVNQKDF
+514 FQSNSYILGSQKADF
-528 ALCDEGQLEFASM
+528 TLGDEGQLEFASM

-546 AMDGTDRRKDGLLF
+546 AIDGTDRKKEGLLF

-570 AAWRVGISRSIKEK
+570 AAWRVGTSRSIKEK

-610 GTLVKNQSWIQCVLN
+610 DHPVKNQSWIQCVLN
-625 CFQQFL
+625 CFHQFL
-631 SVLSWEN
+631 TVLSWEN
-638 QHRQTM
+638 QHRQTL

-681 IHYLNAKRI
+681 IHYLNAKKI

-695 LVADLNGN
+695 LLADLNGN

-710 IDVPL
+710 VDLPL
-715 FQRHMD
+715 FQSTD

-727 HCATCS
+727 HCALHSMLMCS
-733 MQTCSFPNANP
+733 LPMANR
-744 TENQEKRLAVIWR
+744 TENQEKRLTVIWR
-757 YLYKHVIWYWA
+757 HLYKHVIWYWA
-768 QLSRKVNNS
+768 QLSRKVNTS
-777 NKSVTEIQIAREIPV
+777 NKSMTEIQITQEIPV
-792 TKALASHMQ
+792 TKALASHIQ
-801 AILQTSGESLE
+801 AILQSSGESLE

-824 EFLMGS
+824 EFLIGS

-836 AWERAFQETKE
+836 AWERAFQETKA

-892 QISVRNRN
+892 QISVRNRD

-918 VVQSLARFMAAYFI
+918 VVQSLARFMAAYFT
-932 NGPIYILPPHSVGL
+932 NELIYILPPHSVGI

-952 KPDGCLRT
+952 KPDGCLRI

-966 RVTEAIRDNGLSC
+966 RVTEAVRDNGLSC
-979 SWTVEYALD
+979 TWTVEYTLD

-1031 SGNVELF
+1031 SGKVELF

-1061 NNETTNQGN
+1061 VNETTNQGT

-1124 LCGLVPNGLY
+1124 FCGLVPNGLY
-1134 LPAPPLYCPQPTFE
+1134 LPAPPLYCPQPTFVSEE

-1201 KIYQKGA
+1201 KIHKKGA
-1208 LPTLSD
+1208 LPPLSD

-1223 KYTVFLRP
+1223 KYQSVFLRP

-1246 IVYLIDLLTQDRQG
+1246 IG

-1279 ESCRRY
+1279 DSCRRY

-1293 NGNEFNRIEF
+1293 NRNEFNTIEF
-1303 DACIVEYSVNALEWA
+1303 DACIVEYSISALEWA

-1381 HCKVKGPSSEEMM
+1381 HCTVKGPSSEEIM

-1400 TYKVNVKILKRVIR
+1400 TYKVNVKTLKRVIR

-1426 LEEEIQDSGGS
+1426 PEEEIQDSGGS

-1445 TTLSTISDFRNFK
+1445 TTLSRSTISDFRNFQ
-1458 GCNNDE
+1458 GCNNAE
-1464 AADSLSEFGGTE
+1464 AADSLSEFGVAG
-1476 EARKLRQEDPKG
+1476 EARKLRQEGPND
-1488 LPLYMDVSNRKEWTE
+1488 LPSCIDVSNRKEWTE
-1503 KIKDCGGKGDF
+1503 KLKDCGGEGDF
-1514 KKGTHKDLPN
+1514 KKETRKDLPN
-1524 QLHVPLVGEWEFER
+1524 QLHMPLVGEWEFER

-1558 PLNHSESAVP
+1558 PLNHSESTVP
-1568 FLTCFSALL
+1568 FLTCFAALL

-1597 IRTEVQNVFRA
+1597 VRTEVQNAFRA
-1608 GSCYTLD
+1608 GSCYTLG

-1630 KKYFEKE
+1630 KKDCEKE
-1637 TSADEQPFKLSDCD
+1637 TLTDEQPLELSDCD
-1651 SVVRGLFGQSQQSV
+1651 SVMRLTERRGLFGQSQQSV
-1665 NDSHDSSKTLIFTPA
+1665 SDSHDSSKTLIFTPA

-1688 KTALFK
+1688 KTALFQ

-1702 VNDVTQQDEP
+1702 VNDVTQQDKP

-1743 TTLQE
+1743 TTGTLQE
-1748 GQPMMH
+1748 WQPMMQ

-1772 YGNTFQNQNCSLK
+1772 YGNTFQNQNCGLK
-1785 PRKLCEKSS
+1785 PQKLCEKSS
-1794 TIIAQLEKDGAE
+1794 TIIPKLEKDGAE
-1806 GTNSSLSEGAPAENQ
+1806 GTNSSSLEGAPAEIQ
-1821 NGHAYNEPF
+1821 NGHAYDEPF

-1847 VSHRGHSVVPN
+1847 VSHRGHSMVPN
-1858 IDTGSMDVDIS
+1858 IDTGNTTVDIS
-1869 LAKKVAE
+1869 LAEKVAE
-1876 YLRNEI
+1876 FLRNEI
-1882 AAPSETDVYN
+1882 VVPSETEVYN

-1904 SIKSIEKK
+1904 SIKSVEKK
-1912 KENLSELKIEYQQ
+1912 KEHLSESKVECQQ
-1925 DEPLMETLN
+1925 DAPLMETT
-1934 LSELKI
+1934 EG
-1940 EYEQDELLME
+1940 
-1950 TLNLSELKIEY
+1950 
-1961 QQDEPLMETSERK
+1961 K
-1974 CTKLDGVT
+1974 CTKLDESFNGAT
-1982 GEVDPIPNDF
+1982 GEVVPNDF
-1992 LLSFCSEKKAETISV
+1992 PLLFCSEKRAETTSV
-2007 DVIVSDDQS
+2007 DITVSDDQP
-2016 SFPEVSDI
+2016 SFTEVSDI
-2024 PSNDTGVKT
+2024 PSNNAGVTT
-2033 EMVARETTA
+2033 EMIDRETTA

-2051 GQMLQDEMFR
+2051 GQMLQDEMFK

-2081 LPNTLPQMQQPQPFP
+2081 LPNTLQQMQQPQPFP
-2096 LERNWASNTEA
+2096 LGRNRASNTEM
-2107 NNIHRSPPMQPVGG
+2107 NNIHRSPAMQPAGG
-2121 VQNPADHQIATLE
+2121 IQKPTDHQQPTLG
-2134 NSWNVGQKNNSSQ
+2134 NNWNVGQKNNSSQ
-2147 EEKNLPDQNQD
+2147 EEKTLPDQSQD
-2158 GNKTISVHMND
+2158 GNKTRSVHMND
-2169 DSVLQESQSVGAR
+2169 SSALREGQSVGAR
-2182 LMLPLQSSPHH
+2182 LMLPLQSSLHQ
-2193 NPARPFPLLSIPLN
+2193 NPARPFPLLSVSLN
-2207 AEKKPKVI
+2207 AEKKPKLI
-2215 PMGNPLNNAEGFPL
+2215 PLAKPLNNAEGFPL
-2229 LKLKTSYQLQAFNFS
+2229 LKLKTSYQFQALNFC
-2244 PVIPRRFSGPSSGPR
+2244 PVTPRRSSGPTSGPR

-2267 LAQNPPNLQMSEPTT
+2267 LAQNPPNLQVLEPTN
-2282 ETEAH
+2282 ETGAH

-2293 DQNVINQAQ
+2293 DQNIINQAQ
-2302 EQTKRWAEPI
+2302 EQTKRWAEPV

-2324 YGKKEDSALLQP
+2324 YGKKEDSAPLQP
-2336 FHERLRAEQPLVDNE
+2336 FHERLRAEKPLVDNE
-2351 INPHQAYG
+2351 INSHQAYG
-2359 PFTGIPLP
+2359 PFTEIPLL

-2379 SSFTTKHRDCSPPLR
+2379 STFTTKKTDCGAPLG
-2394 QTGLPLLYCNL
+2394 QTGLPLLYSNL
-2405 TPPTK
+2405 PPLTK
-2410 TPKLIPMQELIA
+2410 FQIPKLIPLQDLIA

-2432 PQQKDHPKQMQLL
+2432 PQHKDPPKQMQLL
-2445 RPNIKLNETR
+2445 KANIKLNETR
-2455 QVRNSKKRQKRRIE
+2455 QVRSNKKRQKRRIE
-2469 NQIKEKEEKI
+2469 NRIKEKEEKM
-2479 KSVATNQQDDSSVLP
+2479 KGVVTNQQDDSSVLP
-2494 DAAKPTKESQ
+2494 DSVKPTKETQ
-2504 DELIAGPCDANS
+2504 AELSAGPCDANS
-2516 LLISHTAKLSST
+2516 LLK
-2528 DFNVLRNNESDAYI
+2528 SDTYI

-2552 VGKKTADL
+2552 VGKKAIDL
-2560 QDASTNTADLQNV
+2560 QDASTNTADLQNA

-2580 LKSSQNTQTV
+2580 LKSSQNIQTV
-2590 SEELIDKSVGNQPV
+2590 SEELIDESVGNQSV
-2604 TSSSSSASVTVEKSH
+2604 ASASVTVEKSH
-2619 QDVITD
+2619 RDVVTD
-2625 AEQIIAETNKNQP
+2625 SEQIIAETNKNQP
-2638 IISPSASP
+2638 IISASASASA
-2646 SASETELLPACV
+2646 SASETELLPSCV
-2658 PQTLPP
+2658 PQALPP
-2664 ELNFNSKSSSATT
+2664 ELYFNFKSASATT
-2677 ETPLPLSSDLAE
+2677 ETPLPSSSDLAE

-2704 KDLPVKPELAAQPI
+2704 KNLPVKYEPAAPPI

-2729 CTKLYYPKVSI
+2729 STKLYYPKVSI
-2740 TSVLPPDEF
+2740 TSVLPLDES
-2749 ERQEKSLEIELPPLL
+2749 ERQEKSLEIELALL
-2764 PRITEEETAGDHL
+2764 PPRITEEETAGDHL
-2777 TSSLLHEDFSIYTG
+2777 TSSLLHEDFSSIYTG
-2791 ELGQKISRQ
+2791 QLGQKISRQ

-2805 LQEMDRKLSHL
+2805 LQEMDRQLSYL
-2816 QNLAEN
+2816 QNLAEKM
-2822 IEKEYSTTKLL
+2822 EKEYSTTKLF
-2833 GETAKDTS
+2833 GETAKDVS
-2841 ETSEQE
+2841 VIPPQE
-2847 EDDILFFAPGVELCK
+2847 EDDILFFAPGVQLCK
-2862 AEHYSTRLTV
+2862 AERYSTHIRV
-2872 EDFAEGKDFL
+2872 ENFTEEKDFL
-2882 EAEYYSK
+2882 EAESSPK
-2889 DSIALNTPSVSAA
+2889 DFIALKTPSVSPSVSAA
-2902 KHPRVN
+2902 NHPRVN
-2908 ELLSDISFKM
+2908 KLFSDISFKM
-2918 EEEYERISEDPLQI
+2918 EEQDERCSEDRLQI

-2945 IVENGVSPSELGLTE
+2945 IVENGVTPSELGLTE
-2960 IQAKKL
+2960 IQAKKM
-2966 ASLSNITHKQTYKVE
+2966 ASRSNIPRKKMYKAE
-2981 KDKKEL
+2981 EDKKEL
-2987 HTWMKRK
+2987 HAWMKRK

-3002 MQTLSEKRAKEHNP
+3002 MQTLSEKRAKEHSP
-3016 FHLRKM
+3016 FYLRKM
-3022 PFGLSTREIE
+3022 PLGLSTREIK
-3032 LQQKKKKEKDKIV
+3032 LQQKKKREKDKALL
-3045 QSEHHNLRINE
+3045 SEHHNLRVSE

-3071 PSSKYQPSSRRKPTY
+3071 PSSKYKPSSGRKSSY
-3086 DFKQPRITSAGGF
+3086 DFKQPRIASAGGF
-3099 HGRCKP
+3099 HGRSKP
-3105 FAKVGFSPARSFSSL
+3105 FAKVGLGPARSFSNLSC
-3120 PYDTARKKG
+3120 DTARKKD

-3137 RTSLEAHQGEA
+3137 RMLLEAHQGEA

-3160 NSRLNPRS
+3160 SSRLDPRS
-3168 HAFHRTRES
+3168 HAFDQTRES
-3177 MNGKR
+3177 VNEKR
-3182 VFTSRMAS
+3182 FFTSSMTS
-3190 QAAEEID
+3190 QGTEETD
-3197 DNSMSGWSV
+3197 DNTVSGWSV

-3233 VASLNNID
+3233 IASLNNID

-3262 VANVEEK
+3262 IANEEK